1 MFAVIFEVQPRA
13 EAWEAYLGHA
23 AMLRPELLCIDG
35 FLDNERFASRGRPGW
50 LVSLSL
56 WRNEKAL
63 VRWRTQA
70 RHHLAQGQGRDTVF
84 ADYRLRVGEVT
95 LDTAATE
102 PLPQLRFDETEAG
115 PAKAVSLTDGA
126 ADALAPLPG
135 ALDSDLFDSITRP
148 GIGLLLHAWPTPADA
163 IVPPNGRTRVVRVI
177 RDYGLH
183 RREEAPQYFPP
194 AQPA

>member
-23 AMLRPELLCIDG
+23 AMLRPELLGIDG

-70 RHHLAQGQGRDTVF
+70 RHHLAQGQGRDAVF

-95 LDTAATE
+95 LDTAAPE
-102 PLPQLRFDETEAG
+102 PLQQQRFDETEVG
-115 PAKAVSLTDGA
+115 SAKAVSLTDGA
-126 ADALAPLPG
+126 ADALASVPG
-135 ALDSDLFDSITRP
+135 ALDGDIFDSITRP
-148 GIGLLLHAWPTPADA
+148 GIGLLLHAWPTLADA
-163 IVPPNGRTRVVRVI
+163 ALAPAGRTRLVRVI
-177 RDYGLH
+177 RDYGLRH
-183 RREEAPQYFPP
+183 REEAPQYFPP
-194 AQPA
+194 VPPA